1 MLKQAIAVMTC
12 TIIISMT
19 VAEEGLQF
27 SGYEWIA
34 SEAPGGKSPGPNP
47 FRNSTRLISVD
58 SRGRLNLSIDRV
70 DGAWSCAE
78 LRLTRPL
85 GFGTYEIAVSGN
97 PARLD
102 PQAVFGFFTYDY
114 GNPPHYSEV
123 DIEFARWGDPKHPGG
138 NCTVQPYDRTGNSHV
153 FSLSDTPGITVC
165 RLVWD
170 ETGVDCLVILRKDS
184 KETVLAQW
192 RNEIRID
199 SGQATLHLNFWL
211 FLGKPPQSGRRQVIT
226 VDYFTFTSA
235 SGA

>member
-1 MLKQAIAVMTC
+1 MTC
-12 TIIISMT
+12 TIMISMT
-19 VAEEGLQF
+19 GAEEVLRF

-47 FRNSTRLISVD
+47 FRNNPRIVSVD
-58 SRGRLNLSIDRV
+58 SLGRLNLSIDRV
-70 DGAWSCAE
+70 DKAWSCAE
-78 LRLTRPL
+78 LRLQRPL

-114 GNPPHYSEV
+114 GNPPHYSEI
-123 DIEFARWGDPKHPGG
+123 DIEFARWGDPNHPGG
-138 NCTVQPYDRTGNSHV
+138 NISVQPYDQTGNSRV
-153 FSLSDTPGITVC
+153 FSLSNNPGITVC

-170 ETGVDCLVILRKDS
+170 ETGVDFLVILRNGTNEK
-184 KETVLAQW
+184 VLAEW
-192 RNEIRID
+192 RKEMRID

-211 FLGKPPQSGRRQVIT
+211 FQGKPPQSGRRQRIT